1 MGYIHFSLQHNL
13 PLLPQLIIS
22 TSPGPDLYQNARNM
36 HGTCSDL
43 TDTLTRIYTTSLIKA
58 DFLSF

>member
-1 MGYIHFSLQHNL
+1 MGYIHFSPQHNL
-13 PLLPQLIIS
+13 PLLPQLIIN

-43 TDTLTRIYTTSLIKA
+43 TDTLNRIYTTSLIKA
-58 DFLSF
+58 DFISF